1 MSIQVGQTAPD
12 FTLKTNKMQDFALS
26 EAKGKKNNRHPFCS
40 LRLYRWVNEGIVL
53 GSRQYQHVAE

>member
-26 EAKGKKNNRHPFCS
+26 ETKGKKNTVILFVPFAFTS
-40 LRLYRWVNEGIVL
+40 G
-53 GSRQYQHVAE
+53 